1 MGWLRK
7 GFSPDKGGR
16 APRGAVG
23 CSACLVLC
31 FLGFLGLGMGADF
44 GQTAWI
50 RLVSGFPPAAMAAE
64 NPLGRAQERTCRE
77 VEQRIKTLLS
87 PVYGDGHV
95 VVMASTED
103 AGKGGHIRAAIIID
117 TAAMQDVHL
126 SPDGIVAEQNRIV
139 RLVSHAAG
147 LDTASGDS
155 VAVSFLSF
163 SAKKNDTSSMWILL
177 ASAGLLCLSAAGWLY
192 LRVKRSQLRSGRPA
206 ERNEW
211 RKNDSG
217 GESDIS
223 LTQHGSRSRVNREL
237 SVFGVLL
244 ARENAQSRA
253 AALTLFPPEQAVR
266 VLGCWP
272 EDEQADTGSSGTAF
286 RDGDVRLD
294 GADRSLR
301 RADHD
306 SETYFCIVRCVCLC
320 LSANPDFCVIGGRNY
335 SGYPGAGDPRQ
346 RPVGTDPPADGLSGG
361 IFAVIYRRKGN
372 TVPFGTVF
380 AHFLRIRSAAFCLC
394 GMEGDSMVGTEDT
407 EVSK

>member
-139 RLVSHAAG
+139 RLVSHAPA
-147 LDTASGDS
+147 L
-155 VAVSFLSF
+155 
-163 SAKKNDTSSMWILL
+163 IL
-177 ASAGLLCLSAAGWLY
+177 
-192 LRVKRSQLRSGRPA
+192 RPA
-206 ERNEW
+206 IPW
-211 RKNDSG
+211 
-217 GESDIS
+217 
-223 LTQHGSRSRVNREL
+223 L
-237 SVFGVLL
+237 SVFCRS
-244 ARENAQSRA
+244 ARRKMTPLPCGYSWLR
-253 AALTLFPPEQAVR
+253 QA
-266 VLGCWP
+266 
-272 EDEQADTGSSGTAF
+272 
-286 RDGDVRLD
+286 
-294 GADRSLR
+294 
-301 RADHD
+301 
-306 SETYFCIVRCVCLC
+306 
-320 LSANPDFCVIGGRNY
+320 FCVFQPR
-335 SGYPGAGDPRQ
+335 AGCIC
-346 RPVGTDPPADGLSGG
+346 V
-361 IFAVIYRRKGN
+361 
-372 TVPFGTVF
+372 
-380 AHFLRIRSAAFCLC
+380 
-394 GMEGDSMVGTEDT
+394 
-407 EVSK
+407 

>member
-272 EDEQADTGSSGTAF
+272 EDEQADIILRLAGTGRIKDGVIALLEKQIEQEFQNVSGLPFAF
-286 RDGDVRLD
+286 
-294 GADRSLR
+294 
-301 RADHD
+301 
-306 SETYFCIVRCVCLC
+306 
-320 LSANPDFCVIGGRNY
+320 
-335 SGYPGAGDPRQ
+335 
-346 RPVGTDPPADGLSGG
+346 
-361 IFAVIYRRKGN
+361 
-372 TVPFGTVF
+372 
-380 AHFLRIRSAAFCLC
+380 
-394 GMEGDSMVGTEDT
+394 VGTEKGVGGPSAAARILRCLDADT
-407 EVSK
+407 REKLFEKIEESGRGKSRLLRRLCS

>member
-237 SVFGVLL
+237 SVFGILL

-253 AALTLFPPEQAVR
+253 AALTLFPLAGTGRIKDGVIALLEKQIEQEFQNV
-266 VLGCWP
+266 
-272 EDEQADTGSSGTAF
+272 S
-286 RDGDVRLD
+286 
-294 GADRSLR
+294 
-301 RADHD
+301 
-306 SETYFCIVRCVCLC
+306 
-320 LSANPDFCVIGGRNY
+320 
-335 SGYPGAGDPRQ
+335 
-346 RPVGTDPPADGLSGG
+346 GLS
-361 IFAVIYRRKGN
+361 FA
-372 TVPFGTVF
+372 F
-380 AHFLRIRSAAFCLC
+380 
-394 GMEGDSMVGTEDT
+394 VGTEKGVGGPSAAARILRCLDADT
-407 EVSK
+407 REKLFEKIEESGRGKSRLLRRLCS